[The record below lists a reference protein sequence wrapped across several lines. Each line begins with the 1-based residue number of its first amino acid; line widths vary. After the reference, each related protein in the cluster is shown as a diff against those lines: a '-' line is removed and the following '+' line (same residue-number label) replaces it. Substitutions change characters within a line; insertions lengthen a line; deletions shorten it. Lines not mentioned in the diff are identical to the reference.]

1 MTRRAGMS
9 KRAHRRGS
17 PDDRRD
23 GGRGSAAGQAAR
35 RQIRLA
41 AAVILATGL
50 IWVAASWA
58 GGRLGLPPRYAF
70 LFDFAALGAFS
81 WSLVVLVRNWN
92 GSTAGGDG

>member
-1 MTRRAGMS
+1 MTRRRARES
-9 KRAHRRGS
+9 KHAHRRGP
-17 PDDRRD
+17 PDDRRN
-23 GGRGSAAGQAAR
+23 GGRGSAARG
-35 RQIRLA
+35 QIRLA

-92 GSTAGGDG
+92 SGTAGGDG

>member
-9 KRAHRRGS
+9 RQADRRGS
-17 PDDRRD
+17 IGDRRM
-23 GGRGSAAGQAAR
+23 AGQAAR

-58 GGRLGLPPRYAF
+58 GGRFGLPVRYAF

-92 GSTAGGDG
+92 NRTAGGDG